1 MKDRELNDVISE
13 ISAGCTALQR
23 LDAYARWQLTG
34 DIETLGQNETA
45 AFAVATMLEN
55 YYTAAETVFFRI
67 SQQFGNALTPD
78 RWHSDLLRKM
88 KIEVPDLRPA
98 VISET
103 TYSLMDEL
111 MRFRHFKRYYYQL
124 QYDWP
129 RLENLLNVRERVHE
143 RLPDELIAFQQFVER
158 LDTADRAESPETGE

>member
-1 MKDRELNDVISE
+1 MKNHELNDVVSE
-13 ISAGCTALQR
+13 ITAGCAALGR
-23 LDAYARWQLTG
+23 LDAFARSQLAG
-34 DIETLGQNETA
+34 DIAKLGQNETA

-67 SQQFGNALTPD
+67 SQQFGNSLTPD

-88 KIEVPDLRPA
+88 RIEMPDVRPA

-124 QYDWP
+124 QFDWP
-129 RLENLLNVRERVHE
+129 RLENLLTVRERVHE
-143 RLPDELIAFQQFVER
+143 QLLVELNVFKQFVER
-158 LDTADRAESPETGE
+158 VATAD